1 MKEKIVMELVEEVK
15 KVAGERYTV
24 TLQGVKK
31 NNGVELLAVSIRSS
45 FEVMTPAIY
54 IDKTVKEIER
64 EEITIMEAAQR
75 IFDTYQE
82 RKDIDL
88 GIEEA
93 KLMDKQFILNHVEY
107 QVVNAKRNAE
117 RLEGVPRKQIVDLTV
132 IYRVVLND
140 GDNRLTSYIL
150 NENHLKLAGI
160 NADELDEAARS
171 NTQKA
176 GFVIKTMGEII
187 AEMMGMNNSLDEE
200 TLGDPQMY
208 VLTNRRKVNGAN
220 ILLYKDWLAEVANR
234 LKDDFFILPSSI
246 HELLAVPVSGTD
258 VKELRAMVKEVN
270 NTEVAPE
277 EILSYEVYRYSR
289 KTCEIEVTA

>member
-15 KVAGERYTV
+15 KVAGERCTV

-117 RLEGVPRKQIVDLTV
+117 RLEGVPRKQIVDLAV

-258 VKELRAMVKEVN
+258 VKELRAIVKEVN

>member
-15 KVAGERYTV
+15 KVAGERCTV
-24 TLQGVKK
+24 TLQEVKK
-31 NNGVELLAVSIRSS
+31 NNGVELLAVNIKSP
-45 FEVMTPAIY
+45 FEMVSTLIY
-54 IDKTVKEIER
+54 IDKAVKEIER

-82 RKDIDL
+82 RKDIDF
-88 GIEEA
+88 GIEAA

-117 RLEGVPRKQIVDLTV
+117 RLEGVPRKQIVDLAV
-132 IYRVVLND
+132 IYRAVLND
-140 GDNRLTSYIL
+140 GDNGLISYIL

-176 GFVIKTMGEII
+176 GFVIKTMGEVM
-187 AEMMGMNNSLDEE
+187 AEMMGVNNSLDEE
-200 TLGDPQMY
+200 TLGGPQIY

-246 HELLAVPVSGTD
+246 HELLAVPASGTD

>member
-15 KVAGERYTV
+15 KVAGERCTV

-117 RLEGVPRKQIVDLTV
+117 RLEGVPRKQIVDLAV

-150 NENHLKLAGI
+150 NENHLKLAEI

>member
-31 NNGVELLAVSIRSS
+31 NNGVELLAVYIRSS
-45 FEVMTPAIY
+45 FEVITPAVY

-64 EEITIMEAAQR
+64 EEITIMEAAQK

-82 RKDIDL
+82 RKDIDF
-88 GIEEA
+88 GIEAA

-107 QVVNAKRNAE
+107 QVVNAKRNVE
-117 RLEGVPRKQIVDLTV
+117 RLEGVPRKQIVDLAV
-132 IYRVVLND
+132 IYRAVLND
-140 GDNRLTSYIL
+140 GDNGLISYIL

-176 GFVIKTMGEII
+176 GFVIKTMGEIM

-200 TLGDPQMY
+200 TLGGPQMY

-220 ILLYKDWLAEVANR
+220 ILLYKDRLAEVANR

>member
-31 NNGVELLAVSIRSS
+31 NNGVELLAVYIRSS
-45 FEVMTPAIY
+45 FEVITPAVY

-64 EEITIMEAAQR
+64 EEITIMEAAQK

-82 RKDIDL
+82 RKDIDF
-88 GIEEA
+88 GIEAA

-107 QVVNAKRNAE
+107 QVVNAKRNVE
-117 RLEGVPRKQIVDLTV
+117 RLEGVPRKQIVDLAV
-132 IYRVVLND
+132 IYRAVPND
-140 GDNRLTSYIL
+140 GDNGLISYIL

-176 GFVIKTMGEII
+176 GFVIKTMGEIM

-200 TLGDPQMY
+200 TLGGPQMY

-220 ILLYKDWLAEVANR
+220 ILLYKDRLAEVANR

>member
-15 KVAGERYTV
+15 KVAGERCTV

-93 KLMDKQFILNHVEY
+93 KLMYKQFILNHVEY

-117 RLEGVPRKQIVDLTV
+117 RLEGVPRKQIVDLAV

>member
-15 KVAGERYTV
+15 KVAGERCTV

-54 IDKTVKEIER
+54 IDKTVKGIER

-107 QVVNAKRNAE
+107 QAVNAKRNAE
-117 RLEGVPRKQIVDLTV
+117 RLEGVPRKQIVDLAV

-176 GFVIKTMGEII
+176 EFVIKTMGEIM

-220 ILLYKDWLAEVANR
+220 ILLYKDWLAEAANR

-246 HELLAVPVSGTD
+246 HELIAVPVSGTD

>member
-15 KVAGERYTV
+15 KVAGERCTV

-117 RLEGVPRKQIVDLTV
+117 RLEGVPRKQIVDLAV

-246 HELLAVPVSGTD
+246 HELLAAPVSGTD

>member
-15 KVAGERYTV
+15 KVAGERCTV

-88 GIEEA
+88 GIEKA

-117 RLEGVPRKQIVDLTV
+117 RLEGVPRKQIVDLAV

-176 GFVIKTMGEII
+176 GFVIKTMG
-187 AEMMGMNNSLDEE
+187 
-200 TLGDPQMY
+200 
-208 VLTNRRKVNGAN
+208 
-220 ILLYKDWLAEVANR
+220 
-234 LKDDFFILPSSI
+234 
-246 HELLAVPVSGTD
+246 
-258 VKELRAMVKEVN
+258 
-270 NTEVAPE
+270 
-277 EILSYEVYRYSR
+277 
-289 KTCEIEVTA
+289 

>member
-15 KVAGERYTV
+15 KVARERCTV

-117 RLEGVPRKQIVDLTV
+117 RLEGVPRKQIVDLAV

-176 GFVIKTMGEII
+176 EFVIKTMGEIM

-220 ILLYKDWLAEVANR
+220 ILLYKDWLAEAANR

-246 HELLAVPVSGTD
+246 HELIAVPVSGTD

>member
-15 KVAGERYTV
+15 KVAGERCTV

-117 RLEGVPRKQIVDLTV
+117 RLEGVPRKQIVDLAV

-258 VKELRAMVKEVN
+258 EKELRAMVKEVN